1 MVVVINE
8 HLMNNHQREISNA
21 LSKDGYLLEAT
32 CSTLVSVL
40 ETLSSFQTKAY
51 FQLILL
57 ISRFPQSNARQLASV
72 IDEQMTL

>member
-51 FQLILL
+51 F
-57 ISRFPQSNARQLASV
+57 
-72 IDEQMTL
+72 